1 MCGQTDGC
9 SHAVAVATPGSFR
22 LLFVTG
28 VQWANA
34 LLAISVEQLL
44 GYDCDDA
51 AEAIHRASIKAR
63 CTGQRARAV
72 CSCKLKGTQCVGSR
86 RRWGDTCNA
95 GDLEYAYLMQARED
109 KAGGASN
116 LLFYAPLEAVLQHD
130 GKYVSKVQ
138 HASVLPLPTLIVWLF
153 LHTIAMLRPSCNC

>member
-1 MCGQTDGC
+1 MHTTALCVYVRWRTDGC
-9 SHAVAVATPGSFR
+9 LPLLQHPGSFR

-63 CTGQRARAV
+63 CTGQRACTM
-72 CSCKLKGTQCVGSR
+72 CSCKL
-86 RRWGDTCNA
+86 
-95 GDLEYAYLMQARED
+95 
-109 KAGGASN
+109 
-116 LLFYAPLEAVLQHD
+116 D
-130 GKYVSKVQ
+130 G
-138 HASVLPLPTLIVWLF
+138 
-153 LHTIAMLRPSCNC
+153 